1 MLHGPCTGRYVWE
14 RRAFPW
20 LVTWEENYS
29 RAGLSARWSIIVAT
43 YINRYSLRR
52 TLQRT
57 ARRGP
62 EWPMRS
68 HALPA
73 HVLRSALQH
82 STLRRNTVPQR
93 CNTVPQRCN
102 AAHCVATQYHSVATQ
117 YRSVATQHHAL
128 QQGAAQGPRRGTHPR
143 CAARTPYRPA
153 SRGLPSALAA
163 VWLVSCCAFV
173 DADGVRRAV
182 RPYAVMYPYITWTSG
197 RPSGAA
203 SQCESLSSDLSG
215 SDRSWAVVHGPLP

>member
-29 RAGLSARWSIIVAT
+29 RAGLSARWPIIVAT
-43 YINRYSLRR
+43 YISRYSLRR

-93 CNTVPQRCN
+93 RN
-102 AAHCVATQYHSVATQ
+102 AAPRVATGRRPATAPRDPSPMRSTHSVP
-117 YRSVATQHHAL
+117 SGL
-128 QQGAAQGPRRGTHPR
+128 
-143 CAARTPYRPA
+143 
-153 SRGLPSALAA
+153 GLPSALAA
-163 VWLVSCCAFV
+163 VWLVSYCAFV

-182 RPYAVMYPYITWTSG
+182 RPYAVMYPYTTLLLGPPIWSREPMRIAQQ
-197 RPSGAA
+197 RPVR
-203 SQCESLSSDLSG
+203 Q
-215 SDRSWAVVHGPLP
+215 